1 MSYTH
6 LHGKATDNSEGKP
19 ARNRADIG
27 RRFPRGYNNR
37 KTCSHWIQIHV
48 YVVDVKADKKKFI
61 NWNRMR
67 FCKTCFYVPFLRQ
80 SSYFLVKFL
89 NKVPFPI
96 AFDFKVHVFFISYV
110 STSITKPRPC
120 VVFHFDVIAQFGNIS
135 ISKRPWNRK
144 RMEHF
149 IKLRKIYSIGFI
161 FFRHTFSI
169 FEIRNNL
176 MLGTPMLTTS
186 IVLYMYIV

>member
-1 MSYTH
+1 MQN
-6 LHGKATDNSEGKP
+6 L
-19 ARNRADIG
+19 
-27 RRFPRGYNNR
+27 
-37 KTCSHWIQIHV
+37 
-48 YVVDVKADKKKFI
+48 
-61 NWNRMR
+61 
-67 FCKTCFYVPFLRQ
+67 FLRPLFKTK
-80 SSYFLVKFL
+80 FLLFRCYRKKVKFL
-89 NKVPFPI
+89 NQVPFPI

-149 IKLRKIYSIGFI
+149 IKLRKNI
-161 FFRHTFSI
+161 FHWFYLSSHNCSI

>member
-1 MSYTH
+1 MKQ
-6 LHGKATDNSEGKP
+6 KAVLQNLFLRP
-19 ARNRADIG
+19 L
-27 RRFPRGYNNR
+27 F
-37 KTCSHWIQIHV
+37 KTKFLLFRC
-48 YVVDVKADKKKFI
+48 YKKK
-61 NWNRMR
+61 
-67 FCKTCFYVPFLRQ
+67 
-80 SSYFLVKFL
+80 VKFL
-89 NKVPFPI
+89 NQVPFPI

-149 IKLRKIYSIGFI
+149 IKLRKNILHWFYLSS
-161 FFRHTFSI
+161 HNCSI
-169 FEIRNNL
+169 FDIRNNL

>member
-1 MSYTH
+1 MKQ
-6 LHGKATDNSEGKP
+6 KAVLQNLFLRP
-19 ARNRADIG
+19 L
-27 RRFPRGYNNR
+27 F
-37 KTCSHWIQIHV
+37 KTKFLLFRC
-48 YVVDVKADKKKFI
+48 YKKK
-61 NWNRMR
+61 
-67 FCKTCFYVPFLRQ
+67 
-80 SSYFLVKFL
+80 VKFL
-89 NKVPFPI
+89 NQVPFPI

-186 IVLYMYIV
+186 NVLYMYIV

>member
-1 MSYTH
+1 MKQ
-6 LHGKATDNSEGKP
+6 KAVLQNLFLRP
-19 ARNRADIG
+19 L
-27 RRFPRGYNNR
+27 F
-37 KTCSHWIQIHV
+37 KTKFLLFRC
-48 YVVDVKADKKKFI
+48 YKKK
-61 NWNRMR
+61 
-67 FCKTCFYVPFLRQ
+67 
-80 SSYFLVKFL
+80 VKVL
-89 NKVPFPI
+89 NQVPFPI

-161 FFRHTFSI
+161 FRHTTVQYWYKKQFNAGDPRVNHFHCLI
-169 FEIRNNL
+169 HVHCLVKATIKIYRPIGKRIVDAQFGENYNVKIL
-176 MLGTPMLTTS
+176 MFRTLNCEYKGYNK
-186 IVLYMYIV
+186 INFKI